1 MNRVR
6 SAAGSAAAPSLSA
19 LALGADPIVGA
30 IGLEAG
36 ATHQA
41 LPLLPRVHFHGLLQ
55 LFLCL
60 HHSQPLVPNNSEPM
74 TGVLCA
80 LGRKPLYTNY
90 LCL

>member
-6 SAAGSAAAPSLSA
+6 YAAGSAAAPSLSA
-19 LALGADPIVGA
+19 FALRANPIVGA

-36 ATHQA
+36 AAHQA
-41 LPLLPRVHFHGLLQ
+41 LPLLPCVHFHGLLQ
-55 LFLCL
+55 LLLCF
-60 HHSQPLVPNNSEPM
+60 HYSQPLVPNNSDPM
-74 TGVLCA
+74 TGVFCA